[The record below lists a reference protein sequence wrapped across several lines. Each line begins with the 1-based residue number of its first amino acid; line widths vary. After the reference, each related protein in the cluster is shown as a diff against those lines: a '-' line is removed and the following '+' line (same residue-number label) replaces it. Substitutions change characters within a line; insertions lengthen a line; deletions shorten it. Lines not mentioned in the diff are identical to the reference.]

1 MPAEFHLRGRNL
13 LVLAAGSRRRRP
25 PAGTDDVAAAGN
37 DDDDDLTVA
46 SSSSPRGG
54 ASDTT
59 SITAQRNAQRP
70 RSGSAAAGLL
80 PSPIHRALAMQESA
94 CSEMGDDHVYAKAR
108 SRGGCFLSTAREEK
122 QLRALCDPSCI

>member
-25 PAGTDDVAAAGN
+25 PAGTDVAAAGN
-37 DDDDDLTVA
+37 DDDLTFA
-46 SSSSPRGG
+46 SSSSSPRGG
-54 ASDTT
+54 ASDKT

-70 RSGSAAAGLL
+70 RSGSAAAG
-80 PSPIHRALAMQESA
+80 
-94 CSEMGDDHVYAKAR
+94 EMGDDHVYAKAR

-122 QLRALCDPSCI
+122 QLRELCQ